1 MLRQDDKVRAIS
13 PEGQDDPERVS
24 PGLPER
30 WGATAAEAEATYPC
44 DRLTDPPYIALTR
57 AIDID
62 APVPVIFRWLCQLRA
77 APYSYDWVD
86 NLGRRSPR
94 ELTPG
99 LDQLES
105 GQSFTVATITSFA
118 TDHHITGRATPT
130 SERLFGLISLTYS
143 VASRGPSRGRLI
155 TRLDVHQPTRLGEKA
170 RYRFLAWGD
179 LIMMRK
185 QLRTLKDLAE
195 QQVTDSGTIAR

>member
-1 MLRQDDKVRAIS
+1 MQANS
-13 PEGQDDPERVS
+13 TEGQDNPGRVS
-24 PGLPER
+24 PGLPQR
-30 WGATAAEAEATYPC
+30 WGATSAEAEATYPC
-44 DRLTDPPYIALTR
+44 DGLAEAPYIALTR
-57 AIDID
+57 AIDVD
-62 APVPVIFRWLCQLRA
+62 APVTVVFRWLCQLRI

-99 LDQLES
+99 LDQLEP

-118 TDHHITGRATPT
+118 TDHHITGRATLAA
-130 SERLFGLISLTYS
+130 ERLFGLISLTYA
-143 VASRGPSRGRLI
+143 VTSRGPYRSRLI
-155 TRLDVHQPTRLGEKA
+155 IRLDVHQPKRLWEKA

-185 QLRTLKDLAE
+185 QLRTLKGLAE
-195 QQVTDSGTIAR
+195 QQVTDSDTIAR

>member
-1 MLRQDDKVRAIS
+1 MLGHDETVQANL
-13 PEGQDDPERVS
+13 PEGSDETKRVS
-24 PGLPER
+24 SGLPER

-44 DRLTDPPYIALTR
+44 DELADAPYIALTR
-57 AIDID
+57 AIDVE
-62 APVPVIFRWLCQLRA
+62 APVTVIFRWLCQLRA

-94 ELTPG
+94 KLTPG
-99 LDQLES
+99 LNQLEP
-105 GQSFTVATITSFA
+105 GQSFMVVTITSFA
-118 TDHHITGRATPT
+118 TDHHITGLATPT
-130 SERLFGLISLTYS
+130 ARRLFGVISLTYA
-143 VASRGPSRGRLI
+143 VASRGPHGSRLI
-155 TRLDVHQPTRLGEKA
+155 SRLDVHQPTRLWEKV

-195 QQVTDSGTIAR
+195 QQMTDSGTIAK